1 MTFKCLCNIKPSFL
15 AAITNTV
22 CSSCGHDHK
31 SVTNS
36 MHFCHQCQKL
46 EAYVTFSSKKQEQ
59 GEAPAAVA
67 ARPSLGIV
75 LSKYFESA

>member
-1 MTFKCLCNIKPSFL
+1 M
-15 AAITNTV
+15 V

-36 MHFCHQCQKL
+36 MHFCHRCQRL

-67 ARPSLGIV
+67 AHPSLGVV
-75 LSKYFESA
+75 LFKYFENA